1 MLTHPPSP
9 RQLNSSTSLS
19 TAHGW
24 ILGLILT
31 GLIEAISYRLSD
43 LRGIAAG
50 LKRASRQY
58 FNPQTL
64 HHTQQRPKFMRQY
77 ELSLDEFDALRAIVR
92 GGNRDERAHRRIR
105 STRWLPLSENIGL
118 RSAGSQWMVIGA
130 EGLMYRCGLQVGE
143 TKRAVGALVARDT
156 PVEAGENSE
165 WWETFDPTKAP
176 TCSKCSF
183 LPVCWGGCPKKHLEG
198 DQHALQE
205 QGRYW
210 RNNLPRLIARAAG
223 IDDPQEAILPE
234 ELQFR

>member
-1 MLTHPPSP
+1 
-9 RQLNSSTSLS
+9 
-19 TAHGW
+19 
-24 ILGLILT
+24 
-31 GLIEAISYRLSD
+31 
-43 LRGIAAG
+43 
-50 LKRASRQY
+50 
-58 FNPQTL
+58 
-64 HHTQQRPKFMRQY
+64 MRQY

-92 GGNRDERAHRRIR
+92 AEIGTSARIEESEVPDGFPYPKTSVCAALAR
-105 STRWLPLSENIGL
+105 SSL
-118 RSAGSQWMVIGA
+118 VIGA
-130 EGLMYRCGLQVGE
+130 EGLLYRCGLQVGE

-156 PVEAGENSE
+156 PMESGENSE